1 MKNIPSPISI
11 FRWETEGE
19 LRKALLPQ
27 ATQPLS
33 TGVREGTGSPDSHPQ
48 LLARSSVQK
57 SSNSSLS
64 EQCVLFLG
72 TLTTEGKFFLQ
83 EENLGGELPTRK
95 GCVAI
100 QRDVL
105 KCLGLLEQRPFG
117 SRYHCV
123 RVNGL
128 LA

>member
-1 MKNIPSPISI
+1 MLVL
-11 FRWETEGE
+11 
-19 LRKALLPQ
+19 LRMLLVLQEPCGLCIG
-27 ATQPLS
+27 ACHPGGIAIAVQPF
-33 TGVREGTGSPDSHPQ
+33 SHPQ

-72 TLTTEGKFFLQ
+72 TLTTEGEFFLQ